1 MKKLYVTDLDGTL
14 LNSQIK
20 LSTYTIDTLN
30 RLIQSNLMIT
40 YSTARSFYTTSKLL
54 NQVNFQLP
62 CITYN
67 GVYVID
73 AKTGEVI
80 RKNLLEHSIFNEV
93 MDIAKKLKLKPFVF
107 GKTALGEEKLLYE
120 NEENTAHIRFIEER
134 RNRNDKRLKK
144 ISLNEYQLD
153 EFITISFLYP
163 LEEIRSLEQIL
174 KKKYEEEISIKTIKD
189 IYNEGYYT
197 LEVSNK
203 DANKGKMLEYI
214 SEYLG
219 IDLDNITVFGDQEN
233 DKEMFEKA
241 GTKVAVNNANRE
253 LKSLADI
260 IIESNDDDGVAK
272 YLEKEYLSYSV
283 KQRVYK
289 NCTRYQTCYFYY
301 GKAESKARRYYM
313 LGGKGFL
320 QCGIC
325 EKSMTGTVRKSHGK
339 TYITYQ
345 CPSHKA
351 KQCET
356 KEVRADRLN
365 LIVAQQLAKFFFR
378 EDRLKDWEDLLRSDI
393 RDDPENKGLKN
404 RIRGIDKKME
414 NILQN
419 LEYVVSKALTQRLD
433 ELTRKKEELESKL
446 KNDKCTDKDNE
457 R

>member
-20 LSTYTIDTLN
+20 LSSYTIDTLN

-73 AKTGEVI
+73 AKTGEVL

-120 NEENTAHIRFIEER
+120 NEENIAHVRFIEER
-134 RNRNDKRLKK
+134 GNRNDKRLKK
-144 ISLNEYQLD
+144 ISSNEYQLD

-174 KKKYEEEISIKTIKD
+174 KKKYEDEISIKIIKD

-203 DANKGKMLEYI
+203 DANKGKMLEYV

-219 IDLDNITVFGDQEN
+219 IDLNNITVFGDQSN

-241 GTKVAVNNANRE
+241 GTKVAVNNASGE
-253 LKSLADI
+253 LKALADV

-272 YLEKEYLSYSV
+272 YLEREYLSS
-283 KQRVYK
+283 
-289 NCTRYQTCYFYY
+289 
-301 GKAESKARRYYM
+301 
-313 LGGKGFL
+313 
-320 QCGIC
+320 
-325 EKSMTGTVRKSHGK
+325 
-339 TYITYQ
+339 
-345 CPSHKA
+345 
-351 KQCET
+351 
-356 KEVRADRLN
+356 N
-365 LIVAQQLAKFFFR
+365 LHNAI
-378 EDRLKDWEDLLRSDI
+378 
-393 RDDPENKGLKN
+393 
-404 RIRGIDKKME
+404 
-414 NILQN
+414 IL
-419 LEYVVSKALTQRLD
+419 
-433 ELTRKKEELESKL
+433 
-446 KNDKCTDKDNE
+446 
-457 R
+457 

>member
-20 LSTYTIDTLN
+20 LSSYTIDTLN

-73 AKTGEVI
+73 AKTGEVL

-120 NEENTAHIRFIEER
+120 NEENIAHVRFIEER
-134 RNRNDKRLKK
+134 RNRNDRRLKK
-144 ISLNEYQLD
+144 ISSNEYQLD

-174 KKKYEEEISIKTIKD
+174 KKKYEEEISIKIIKD

-203 DANKGKMLEYI
+203 DANKGKMLEYV

-219 IDLDNITVFGDQEN
+219 IDLNNITVFGD
-233 DKEMFEKA
+233 
-241 GTKVAVNNANRE
+241 
-253 LKSLADI
+253 
-260 IIESNDDDGVAK
+260 
-272 YLEKEYLSYSV
+272 
-283 KQRVYK
+283 
-289 NCTRYQTCYFYY
+289 
-301 GKAESKARRYYM
+301 
-313 LGGKGFL
+313 
-320 QCGIC
+320 
-325 EKSMTGTVRKSHGK
+325 
-339 TYITYQ
+339 
-345 CPSHKA
+345 
-351 KQCET
+351 
-356 KEVRADRLN
+356 
-365 LIVAQQLAKFFFR
+365 
-378 EDRLKDWEDLLRSDI
+378 
-393 RDDPENKGLKN
+393 
-404 RIRGIDKKME
+404 
-414 NILQN
+414 
-419 LEYVVSKALTQRLD
+419 
-433 ELTRKKEELESKL
+433 
-446 KNDKCTDKDNE
+446 
-457 R
+457 

>member
-1 MKKLYVTDLDGTL
+1 MTFSHTGVILLIRRQPNFYGCRLKQILLCEGVKDSMKKLYVTDLDGTL

-20 LSTYTIDTLN
+20 LSSYTIDTLN

-73 AKTGEVI
+73 AKTGEVL

-107 GKTALGEEKLLYE
+107 GKTALGKEKLLYE
-120 NEENTAHIRFIEER
+120 NEENIAQVRFIEER

-144 ISLNEYQLD
+144 ICSSEYQLD

-163 LEEIRSLEQIL
+163 LGEIRSLDQIL
-174 KKKYEEEISIKTIKD
+174 KKKYEDEISIKIIKD

-203 DANKGKMLEYI
+203 DANKGKMLEYV

-219 IDLDNITVFGDQEN
+219 IDLNDVTVFGDQAN

-241 GTKVAVNNANRE
+241 GTKVAVNNANKE
-253 LKSLADI
+253 LKSLADV

-272 YLEKEYLSYSV
+272 YLEREYLTYSV
-283 KQRVYK
+283 K
-289 NCTRYQTCYFYY
+289 
-301 GKAESKARRYYM
+301 
-313 LGGKGFL
+313 
-320 QCGIC
+320 
-325 EKSMTGTVRKSHGK
+325 
-339 TYITYQ
+339 
-345 CPSHKA
+345 
-351 KQCET
+351 
-356 KEVRADRLN
+356 
-365 LIVAQQLAKFFFR
+365 
-378 EDRLKDWEDLLRSDI
+378 
-393 RDDPENKGLKN
+393 
-404 RIRGIDKKME
+404 
-414 NILQN
+414 
-419 LEYVVSKALTQRLD
+419 
-433 ELTRKKEELESKL
+433 
-446 KNDKCTDKDNE
+446 
-457 R
+457 